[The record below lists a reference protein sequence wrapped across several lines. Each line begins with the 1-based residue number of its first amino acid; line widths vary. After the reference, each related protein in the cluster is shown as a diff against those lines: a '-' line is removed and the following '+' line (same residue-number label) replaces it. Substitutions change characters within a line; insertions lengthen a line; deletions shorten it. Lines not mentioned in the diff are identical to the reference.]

1 MRRSW
6 AEQKDE
12 TWKANALH
20 AHTHF
25 CLTFE
30 STSQVNSEAGV
41 YGDAVVFMRLQQW
54 QLWTEAACF
63 HLSVWTSSP
72 GNLFKSAP
80 NIRLDSV
87 MYLQNTSWSLLRTRR
102 NRYSD
107 YISHLVW
114 CWSVKLIVGV
124 DFQTVLLVEISE
136 SNGPEPVVC
145 DDRWMRMNSVLTQ
158 RLREKGQLGLRI
170 TIIWIIDGVCNGDG
184 VQEKQKTFSVN
195 SRINYPTDICPL
207 F

>member
-87 MYLQNTSWSLLRTRR
+87 MYLQNISWSLLRTRR

-107 YISHLVW
+107 YISHLVR
-114 CWSVKLIVGV
+114 CWSAETNRRCRLSNCAPRRDLWVKWTRTSRLWWSMDEDEQRFDPEIKRKR
-124 DFQTVLLVEISE
+124 TVRPA
-136 SNGPEPVVC
+136 N
-145 DDRWMRMNSVLTQ
+145 N
-158 RLREKGQLGLRI
+158 
-170 TIIWIIDGVCNGDG
+170 
-184 VQEKQKTFSVN
+184 
-195 SRINYPTDICPL
+195 NYLNYWWCL
-207 F
+207 